1 MDYHIGFAFSVE
13 QISYAVFES
22 PDMVLSDIGTL
33 PYPFEYQEDH
43 FLEQEA
49 RISLTTVLKNIIQEK
64 NLKAKSLSFSIES
77 NLAFLKRVIYPE
89 NLEESGVN
97 DHITWHLTE
106 SLNLP
111 LKEYVYIRS
120 DNLAHLDGMNEE
132 LIVSIQKELVG
143 FFREIARD
151 LDIPLINLTVHH
163 LAAELALN
171 SALSGQKEHL
181 MILFKVAPSRLETAF
196 FLDGRLY
203 KSHLERI
210 HPLPATDDYQVNV
223 INMIKQQIAYI
234 ENLFQATR
242 QTQISVDRLLIYG
255 PGLEEKLL
263 SVIQKNMSIPV
274 DRFNPLQNIEI
285 SVNLQSVIN
294 EETASKY
301 VECVGVSLDQ

>member
-1 MDYHIGFAFSVE
+1 MDHHIGFAFSVE

-22 PDMVLSDIGTL
+22 PDMVLADIGSL
-33 PYPFEYQEDH
+33 PYPFEYEESH

-49 RISLTTVLKNIIQEK
+49 RISLTSVLKNILQEK

-77 NLAFLKRVIYPE
+77 NLAFLRRVVYPE

-97 DHITWHLTE
+97 DHIAWHLTE

-132 LIVSIQKELVG
+132 LIVSIQKKLVG

-151 LDIPLINLTVHH
+151 LEIPLRNLTVHH
-163 LAAELALN
+163 LAAEIALN
-171 SALSGQKEHL
+171 AALPGQKERL
-181 MILFKVAPSRLETAF
+181 IILFKIAPSRLETVF
-196 FLDGRLY
+196 FLDSRLY

-210 HPLPATDDYQVNV
+210 HPLPGAEEYQLNL

-242 QTQISVDRLLIYG
+242 QTQIPVDRLLIYG
-255 PGLEEKLL
+255 PRLENNLL
-263 SVIQKNMSIPV
+263 SLIQKNMSIPV
-274 DRFNPLQNIEI
+274 HRFNPLQNIEI
-285 SVNLQSVIN
+285 SANLQPVIN

-301 VECVGVSLDQ
+301 VECIGVSLDQ